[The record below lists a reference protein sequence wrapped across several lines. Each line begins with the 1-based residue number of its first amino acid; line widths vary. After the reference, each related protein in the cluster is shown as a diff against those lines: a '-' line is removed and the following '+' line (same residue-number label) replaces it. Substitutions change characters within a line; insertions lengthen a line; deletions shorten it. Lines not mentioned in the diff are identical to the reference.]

1 MSHPHT
7 VRVLIFNV
15 RKRDEPLQGPLPDF
29 TDHVGAITAHDPD
42 VVLLQE
48 LDGTTGKPLA
58 PNGRPA
64 PGAAVDTRQADRLA
78 RSLGMRIRIAD
89 SPTSTVH
96 TAIAWRPG
104 LELLRWEELIDR
116 PFHHGQSL
124 AVLRGPGWAGPVTF
138 ASIHLDPFSAY
149 HAAEEGRH
157 LIEPLR
163 KPNPWALAGGD
174 FNTPT
179 RTDVQRGVDWAGL
192 PPHNRS
198 ARLVA
203 DGGPPRPNLELDHV
217 LALADLADPAES
229 LHAQSGDPELIAAT
243 GKGGLRVDRFHLTQ
257 PVLEHVVD
265 CRPVPGR
272 GASDHVPV
280 LLTLALPT
288 LTAAA

>member
-7 VRVLIFNV
+7 DTIRVLIFNV
-15 RKRDEPLQGPLPDF
+15 RKRDELQENLPDF
-29 TDHVGAITAHDPD
+29 TDHIRAIAAHDPD

-64 PGAAVDTRQADRLA
+64 PGAAVDTRQAERLA
-78 RSLGMRIRIAD
+78 HSLGMRIRIAD
-89 SPTSTVH
+89 APVSTVH
-96 TAIAWRPG
+96 TAIAWRPD
-104 LELLRWEELIDR
+104 LELLHWEELSDR

-124 AVLRGPGWAGPVTF
+124 ALLQGPGWADPITF
-138 ASIHLDPFSAY
+138 ASVHFDPFSTC

-157 LIEPLR
+157 LIEPLL
-163 KPNPWALAGGD
+163 KHSPLALAGGD

-179 RTDVQRGVDWAGL
+179 RTDVQRGVDWASL

-217 LALADLADPAES
+217 LALADLADPAER

-257 PVLEHVVD
+257 PLLEHVVD
-265 CRPVPGR
+265 CRPVPGHE
-272 GASDHVPV
+272 ASDHVPV
-280 LLTLALPT
+280 LLTL
-288 LTAAA
+288 TATV